1 MLASPAL
8 ATRRPEILRS
18 ELRILVFHAYLLRGT
33 GSNIYNAELA
43 RALAAAGH
51 EVHLICQEH
60 RARELGFVD
69 RVIEGVR
76 DERDVAAVAD
86 PPAGRGSG
94 SVTVWIPEIGETLPV
109 YVADRYERFRAVP
122 LPQLDDRALERYL
135 HANVVAV
142 RAIAQR
148 VRPDAA
154 LANHLVMG
162 PVIVR
167 RALRGL
173 GVPYVV
179 KIHGS
184 ALEYV
189 VRPHPERFLRY
200 AREGLE
206 EASCVLVGSSD
217 LGRRLLEV
225 VALPGLERKL
235 RLVPPGVRTDV
246 FRPLGRDVA
255 RARLRSAWAAPSAS
269 AGGGWGEDPTAADAL
284 RRFAASDGQLAAYVG
299 KLIPQ
304 KGVHVAILAWPLVAS
319 RVPKARLAIV
329 GFGSGRES
337 LERLRDAIAGR
348 DFAAAE
354 RALLEFAA
362 AGGSFSDNG
371 VPPEDKRARTPLASP
386 VDPALAFLR
395 HVRARQADEYVRG
408 APAAAAIEFT
418 GAFPHQ
424 RLAWLLPALDA
435 VLVPSVLEEAFGMIA
450 VEAAACGVPP
460 LVADHSGLAEI
471 AAELES
477 ALPAGC
483 PPLRIAGGTPP
494 IEALAARTV
503 QWLTLDEPAR
513 DEARRRLA
521 AAAQRWSWERVAAD
535 VAAALAGRLEA
546 LPSPRL

>member
-1 MLASPAL
+1 M
-8 ATRRPEILRS
+8 
-18 ELRILVFHAYLLRGT
+18 RILVFHAYLLRGT

-60 RARELGFVD
+60 RARELGFVN
-69 RVIEGVR
+69 RVIEAVR
-76 DERDVAAVAD
+76 DERDVAAATD
-86 PPAGRGSG
+86 SGAGSG
-94 SVTVWIPEIGETLPV
+94 GGSVSVWIPEIGETLPV
-109 YVADRYERFRAVP
+109 YVADHYERFRAVP
-122 LPQLDDRALERYL
+122 LPQLDDNAIKRYV
-135 HANVVAV
+135 HTNVVAV

-189 VRPHPERFLRY
+189 VRPHPERFLSY

-206 EASCVLVGSSD
+206 EATCVLVGSSN

-235 RLVPPGVRTDV
+235 RLAPPGVRTDL
-246 FRPLGRDVA
+246 FRPLGRNAA
-255 RARLRSAWAAPSAS
+255 RARLRSAWAAPSPR
-269 AGGGWGEDPTAADAL
+269 GDGGWGEDPRAGEAI
-284 RRFAASDGQLAAYVG
+284 RRFAASDGPLAAYVG

-304 KGVHVAILAWPLVAS
+304 KGVHTAILAWPLVAS
-319 RVPKARLAIV
+319 RVPDARLAIV

-337 LERLRDAIAGR
+337 LERLREAIAGC
-348 DFAAAE
+348 DFEAAE

-362 AGGSFSDNG
+362 AGSASDVG
-371 VPPEDKRARTPLASP
+371 ALPDEIRARTPPATLVDAALAS
-386 VDPALAFLR
+386 LR
-395 HVRARQADEYVRG
+395 RVLARQADEYVRG

-418 GAFPHQ
+418 GALPHE

-435 VLVPSVLEEAFGMIA
+435 VLVPSLLEEAFGMIA
-450 VEAAACGVPP
+450 VEAAACGCPP
-460 LVADHSGLAEI
+460 IVADHSGLAEI
-471 AAELES
+471 AVELES
-477 ALPAGC
+477 ALPERV
-483 PPLRIAGGTPP
+483 PPLRIAGRTPQ
-494 IEALAARTV
+494 IEALAGRTV
-503 QWLTLDEPAR
+503 QWLTLDERAR
-513 DEARRRLA
+513 EEARRRLA

-535 VAAALAGRLEA
+535 VAAALAGRVEA